1 MTRTLE
7 WKVGLELVEEA
18 GRTEA
23 EARLET
29 GTATWTG
36 HGSARRNPADT
47 DVPAIGDE
55 LAASRAMRDL
65 AGKLM
70 READREIEAAGA
82 GTVPSR
88 TGPGYGWPEA
98 VS

>member
-7 WKVGLELVEEA
+7 WKVGLELVED
-18 GRTEA
+18 GGTTRA
-23 EARLET
+23 EARLNT
-29 GTATWTG
+29 GTSTLTG
-36 HGSARRNPADT
+36 HGSAHRNPADT

-55 LAASRAMRDL
+55 LAASRAMKDL

-70 READREIEAAGA
+70 READREMEAVGA
-82 GTVPSR
+82 GTVPR
-88 TGPGYGWPEA
+88 HTGPGYGWPEA

>member
-1 MTRTLE
+1 MSRTLE
-7 WKVGLELVEEA
+7 WTVGVELTEDS
-18 GRTEA
+18 GRTKA
-23 EARLET
+23 EARLNT
-29 GTATWTG
+29 GTSTITG
-36 HGSARRNPADT
+36 HGSARCNPADV

-55 LAASRAMRDL
+55 LAASRAMKDL

-70 READREIEAAGA
+70 REANREMEAVGA
-82 GTVPSR
+82 GTVPQH

>member
-18 GRTEA
+18 GRTQA

-36 HGSARRNPADT
+36 HGSARRNPADA

>member
-1 MTRTLE
+1 MARTLE
-7 WKVGLELVEEA
+7 WTVGVELVEDD

-23 EARLET
+23 EARLLT
-29 GTATWTG
+29 GDSALTG
-36 HGSARRNPADT
+36 HGSARRNPSDV

-55 LAASRAMRDL
+55 LAASRAMKDL
-65 AGKLM
+65 AGKMM
-70 READREIEAAGA
+70 READREMEAAGA
-82 GTVPSR
+82 GTVPRR